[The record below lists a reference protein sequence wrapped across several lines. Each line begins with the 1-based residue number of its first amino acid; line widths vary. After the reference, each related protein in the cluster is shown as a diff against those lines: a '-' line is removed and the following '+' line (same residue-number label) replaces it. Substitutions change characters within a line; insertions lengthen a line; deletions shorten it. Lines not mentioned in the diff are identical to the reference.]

1 MATMSGSSQEPVDRG
16 GLLGKRGTRRPEPT
30 GAPRRS
36 DRRPRAAGT
45 RWVAGWRPGEGSKQ
59 GGQRRLRQ
67 PPTGRTAGPA
77 PTLADRWRPK
87 PTRSAVQPVGAARHS
102 LVLLG
107 FGRERATQRSGVARA
122 LETKFLRLDTRQE
135 QDSVLSFPPSAGAG
149 TGEWSGPQPAAV
161 QAWALA
167 ATNSRRKAR
176 RSGQST
182 RQQEQRLCTDSSCVF
197 SFFGEGC
204 GDPLL
209 LLPDRKSV
217 V

>member
-1 MATMSGSSQEPVDRG
+1 MKIANRSSSGDPADRYSFFPEGRLWPEITRSSGCRRMATMSGSSQEPVDRG

-87 PTRSAVQPVGAARHS
+87 PTRSAFPPVGAARHS

-107 FGRERATQRSGVARA
+107 FV
-122 LETKFLRLDTRQE
+122 
-135 QDSVLSFPPSAGAG
+135 
-149 TGEWSGPQPAAV
+149 
-161 QAWALA
+161 
-167 ATNSRRKAR
+167 R
-176 RSGQST
+176 RSEEHTS
-182 RQQEQRLCTDSSCVF
+182 E
-197 SFFGEGC
+197 
-204 GDPLL
+204 
-209 LLPDRKSV
+209 
-217 V
+217 